1 MSAPLTTTPA
11 LPPTTA
17 TNQDEGGGPDISIGR
32 YLRIIRKRLWV
43 IGAVIALGVTGVV
56 FYSLTRQKVY
66 QAVAKLEID
75 PAAPQVFGKDFSDV
89 IQLGTQSS
97 WQNDEYYNTQVQIL
111 VGYTLA
117 EQTVITNRLYENPK
131 ILPPVEND
139 ARTKD
144 ELVKAAAAIFQKTL
158 AAVRV
163 PETRIVELR
172 IKHPDPALAIELAN
186 KHVETY
192 LAYTRSLRTEGAGSV
207 AGFLAAELDTAQQR
221 LKKTEEDLLKFKKE
235 NDTLSMSLEDKE
247 SILAKDIERL
257 SAAATEARVKKM
269 ELDALKRRVSELKGE
284 KILESPIF
292 GLASGLTSNA
302 TNVGLLKDEYFRE
315 RNKLVELAEHLGP
328 KHPSYVAQKQKVDE
342 VLASITNEGKLAHR
356 ELDEKYS
363 TFAKNEKVFNTEL
376 DRLKKE
382 TFELAPKSL
391 EYARLVRQQQAD
403 EANYM
408 LVLSRLHTSELSS
421 RNVEINVRSHAVAR
435 ETEQVYPRFK
445 LNIALG
451 FMVSLMLG
459 IGLAFLLEFMD
470 RTLKNAE
477 DVNAAVG
484 APFLGIIPVV
494 DEMPKQATE
503 ESIRERDLYVFR
515 HPTSRAAECCRSIRT
530 NILFSSADRPMKTIT
545 ISSPRPRE
553 GKTTSSIYLG
563 SIMAQSGQ
571 RVLLVDTDLR
581 RPRMH
586 KSLGVSRATGLTN
599 LIMHEVTVDDV
610 VKTTDIPNLYV
621 LPCGPTPP
629 NPAELLLTK
638 RFKEVLELLQA
649 RFDFILLDSPPL
661 LAVTDAV
668 ILARLSD
675 GVVLIAQAGKTA
687 TDDARQAAS
696 QLRDVDA
703 PILGVILND
712 MDISDKRYGYYYY
725 QYGYGEK
732 LQEPG
737 AEASG

>member
-1 MSAPLTTTPA
+1 MSS
-11 LPPTTA
+11 PPTTLSPVA
-17 TNQDEGGGPDISIGR
+17 GPPTDDGGDIGIAR
-32 YLRIIRKRLWV
+32 YFHIVRKRIWV
-43 IGAVIALGVTGVV
+43 LGAVIALGVTAVV
-56 FYSLTRQKVY
+56 FYSLTREKIY
-66 QAVAKLEID
+66 RATAKLEID
-75 PAAPQVFGKDFSDV
+75 PQAPQVFGKDFADV
-89 IQLGTQSS
+89 IQLGPQST

-111 VGYTLA
+111 IGYTLA

-139 ARTKD
+139 TRTKE
-144 ELVKAAAAIFQKTL
+144 ELVMAAAAVFQKTL
-158 AAVRV
+158 TAVRM
-163 PETRIVELR
+163 PETRIIELYVN
-172 IKHPDPALAIELAN
+172 HPDAALAVELAN

-221 LKKTEEDLLKFKKE
+221 LKKTEEALLKFKKE
-235 NDTLSMSLEDKE
+235 NDTLSMSIENKE
-247 SILAKDIERL
+247 SILAQDIERL

-269 ELDALKRRVSELKGE
+269 ELEALKKRVGELKGE
-284 KILESPIF
+284 QILESPVF
-292 GLASGLTSNA
+292 GLANGLTSNA
-302 TNVGLLKDEYFRE
+302 TNVGLLKDQYFRE
-315 RNKLVELAEHLGP
+315 KQTLVELAEHLGP
-328 KHPSYVAQKQKVDE
+328 KHPSYVAQKQKVDQ
-342 VLASITNEGKLAHR
+342 VLASITNEGKLAER

-363 TFAKNEKVFNTEL
+363 TYAKNERVFNGEL

-408 LVLSRLHTSELSS
+408 LVLSRLNTSELSS

-445 LNIALG
+445 LNLALG
-451 FMVSLMLG
+451 FMASLLLG

-477 DVNAAVG
+477 DVNASVA
-484 APFLGIIPVV
+484 APFLGVIPLV
-494 DEMPKQATE
+494 DEVSRQPTE
-503 ESIRERDLYVFR
+503 ESVRERDLYVFR

-530 NILFSSADRPMKTIT
+530 NILFSSADRPMKTVT

-553 GKTTSSIYLG
+553 GKTTSTIYMG
-563 SIMAQSGQ
+563 SIMAQGGQ

-581 RPRMH
+581 RPRLH

-599 LIMHEVTVDDV
+599 LIMNEVTIEDV

-629 NPAELLLTK
+629 NPAELLLTN
-638 RFKEVLELLQA
+638 RFSEVLRQLQA
-649 RFDFILLDSPPL
+649 RFDYILLDSPPL

-668 ILARLSD
+668 ILSRLSD
-675 GVVLIAQAGKTA
+675 GVILIAQAGKTVS
-687 TDDARQAAS
+687 DDARNAAN
-696 QLRDVDA
+696 LIRDVDA

-712 MDISDKRYGYYYY
+712 VDLSDKRYGYYYY
-725 QYGYGEK
+725 YYNYGYGEK
-732 LQEPG
+732 AAEKG

>member
-1 MSAPLTTTPA
+1 LSA
-11 LPPTTA
+11 LPPA
-17 TNQDEGGGPDISIGR
+17 QASLPLPGPQDDSGDISIGR
-32 YLRIIRKRLWV
+32 YLRIIRKRIWI

-56 FYSLTRQKVY
+56 FYSLTRQKIY
-66 QAVAKLEID
+66 QAIAQIEID
-75 PAAPQVFGKDFSDV
+75 PQSPQVFGKDFQDV
-89 IQLGTQSS
+89 ITLGPQST

-111 VGYTLA
+111 IGYTLA

-131 ILPPVEND
+131 VLPPVEND
-139 ARTKD
+139 TRTKD
-144 ELVKAAAAIFQKTL
+144 ELIKSAAANFQKMLT
-158 AAVRV
+158 AERT
-163 PETRIVELR
+163 PETRIVQL
-172 IKHPDPALAIELAN
+172 KVNNPDPALAVELAN
-186 KHVETY
+186 KHVETF
-192 LAYTRSLRTEGAGSV
+192 LAYTRSLRTEGAGSA
-207 AGFLAAELDTAQQR
+207 AGFLAAELDTAQTQ
-221 LKKTEEDLLKFKKE
+221 LKKTEEALLKFKKE
-235 NDTLSMSLEDKE
+235 NDTLSMSLEDKQ
-247 SILAKDIERL
+247 SILSKDIDRVSQAL
-257 SAAATEARVKKM
+257 TEARVKKM
-269 ELDALKRRVSELKGE
+269 ELDALRKRVTEVYAEDPLK
-284 KILESPIF
+284 SPVF
-292 GLASGLTSNA
+292 GLANGLTSNA

-315 RNKLVELAEHLGP
+315 KQKLVELAEHLGP

-342 VLASITNEGKLAHR
+342 VLASIQNESNLAKR
-356 ELDEKYS
+356 ELDEKYG
-363 TFAKNEKVFNTEL
+363 ALGKNEKVFQSEL
-376 DRLKKE
+376 DRLKHE

-408 LVLSRLHTSELSS
+408 LVLSRLQTSELSS
-421 RNVEINVRSHAVAR
+421 RNLEINVRSHAVAR

-451 FMVSLMLG
+451 FMASLMLG
-459 IGLAFLLEFMD
+459 IGLAFLLEFLD

-477 DVNAAVG
+477 DVNAAVA
-484 APFLGIIPVV
+484 APFLGVIPVV
-494 DEMPKQATE
+494 DEVSREATE

-530 NILFSSADRPMKTIT
+530 NILFSSADRPMKTLT

-553 GKTTSSIYLG
+553 GKTTSTIYLG
-563 SIMAQSGQ
+563 SIIAQGGQ
-571 RVLLVDTDLR
+571 RILLVDTDLR
-581 RPRMH
+581 RPRLH

-599 LIMHEVTVDDV
+599 LIMNEVTIDDV

-638 RFKEVLELLQA
+638 RFREILSQLQE

-675 GVVLIAQAGKTA
+675 GVVLIAQAGKTI
-687 TDDARQAAS
+687 TDDARNAAS

-712 MDISDKRYGYYYY
+712 MDLSDRRYGYYYY
-725 QYGYGEK
+725 QYSYGEK
-732 LQEPG
+732 LTEPG
-737 AEASG
+737 AEPSG

>member
-1 MSAPLTTTPA
+1 LSA
-11 LPPTTA
+11 PPTTPPPGFA
-17 TNQDEGGGPDISIGR
+17 TSPDEGGSDINIRR
-32 YLRIIRKRLWV
+32 YLQIVRKRIWV
-43 IGAVIALGVTGVV
+43 IGAVIALGVTAVV

-66 QAVAKLEID
+66 QAVAKIEID
-75 PAAPQVFGKDFSDV
+75 PTAPQVFGKDFSDV
-89 IQLGTQSS
+89 IQLGPQST

-111 VGYTLA
+111 SGYTLA

-131 ILPPVEND
+131 IIPPIEND
-139 ARTKD
+139 SRTKD
-144 ELVKAAAAIFQKTL
+144 ELVKAAAAAFQKTL
-158 AAVRV
+158 SAVRM

-172 IKHPDPALAIELAN
+172 VKHPDSALAIELAN

-257 SAAATEARVKKM
+257 SAAVTEARVKKM
-269 ELDALKRRVSELKGE
+269 ELDALKKRVGQLKGE
-284 KILESPIF
+284 QILESPVF

-302 TNVGLLKDEYFRE
+302 ANVGLLKDGYFRE
-315 RNKLVELAEHLGP
+315 KQRLVELAESLGP

-342 VLASITNEGKLAHR
+342 ILASISSEAKLAQR
-356 ELDEKYS
+356 ELDEKFG
-363 TFAKNEKVFNTEL
+363 TLEKNERVFTGEL

-421 RNVEINVRSHAVAR
+421 RNVEINVRSHSVAR
-435 ETEQVYPRFK
+435 ETEQVYPRLK

-451 FMVSLMLG
+451 FMASLLLG

-470 RTLKNAE
+470 RTLKTAE

-494 DEMPKQATE
+494 DEIPKEATPE
-503 ESIRERDLYVFR
+503 MIRERDLYVFR

-563 SIMAQSGQ
+563 SIMAQGGQ

-599 LIMHEVTVDDV
+599 LIMHEVTIEDV

-621 LPCGPTPP
+621 MPCGPTPP

-638 RFKEVLELLQA
+638 RFREVLADLQA

-687 TDDARQAAS
+687 ADDARQAAS
-696 QLRDVDA
+696 HLRDVGA

-712 MDISDKRYGYYYY
+712 MDISDRRYGYYYY

-732 LQEPG
+732 LPEPG
-737 AEASG
+737 PEASG

>member
-1 MSAPLTTTPA
+1 MSS
-11 LPPTTA
+11 PPTTLSPVV
-17 TNQDEGGGPDISIGR
+17 GPPIEETGEFGITR
-32 YLRIIRKRLWV
+32 YLRIVRKRIWV
-43 IGAVIALGVTGVV
+43 VGAVIALGVTAVV
-56 FYSLTRQKVY
+56 FYSLTREKIY
-66 QAVAKLEID
+66 RATAKLEID
-75 PAAPQVFGKDFSDV
+75 PAAPQVFGKEFTDV
-89 IQLGTQSS
+89 IQLGPQST

-111 VGYTLA
+111 IGYTLA

-139 ARTKD
+139 TRTKE
-144 ELVKAAAAIFQKTL
+144 ELVKAAAAVFQKTL
-158 AAVRV
+158 TAVRM
-163 PETRIVELR
+163 PETRIVDLYVS
-172 IKHPDPALAIELAN
+172 HPDPALAVELAN

-235 NDTLSMSLEDKE
+235 NDTLSMSLEDKQ
-247 SILAKDIERL
+247 SILSKDIERL
-257 SAAATEARVKKM
+257 SQAATEARVKKM
-269 ELDALKRRVSELKGE
+269 ELEALKKRVSQLKGE
-284 KILESPIF
+284 EILESPIF
-292 GLASGLTSNA
+292 GLATGLTSNA
-302 TNVGLLKDEYFRE
+302 TNVGLLKDSYFRE
-315 RNKLVELAEHLGP
+315 KQTMVELAEHLGP
-328 KHPSYVAQKQKVDE
+328 KHPTYVAQKQKVDQI
-342 VLASITNEGKLAHR
+342 LASITNEAKLSER
-356 ELDEKYS
+356 ELTEKYG
-363 TFAKNEKVFNTEL
+363 TLEKNEKVFNAEL

-403 EANYM
+403 ETNYM

-451 FMVSLMLG
+451 FMASLLLG

-477 DVNAAVG
+477 DVNASVA
-484 APFLGIIPVV
+484 APFLGVIPLV
-494 DEMPKQATE
+494 DEVSKQATE
-503 ESIRERDLYVFR
+503 ESVRERDLYVFR

-530 NILFSSADRPMKTIT
+530 NILFSSADRPMKTVT

-553 GKTTSSIYLG
+553 GKTTSTIYMG
-563 SIMAQSGQ
+563 SIIAQGGQ

-581 RPRMH
+581 RPRLH

-599 LIMHEVTVDDV
+599 LIMHEVTIDDV

-629 NPAELLLTK
+629 NPAELLLTN
-638 RFKEVLELLQA
+638 RFSEVLRQLQA
-649 RFDFILLDSPPL
+649 RFDYILLDSPPL

-668 ILARLSD
+668 ILSRLSD
-675 GVVLIAQAGKTA
+675 GVILIAQAGKTA
-687 TDDARQAAS
+687 SDDARNAAN
-696 QLRDVDA
+696 LIRDVDA

-712 MDISDKRYGYYYY
+712 VDLTDKRYGYYYY
-725 QYGYGEK
+725 YYNYGYGEK
-732 LQEPG
+732 TAEKG